1 MEIQYYGGNC
11 IKVTTKKAVIV
22 IDDNL
27 KELGASQ
34 VAKLTDIQLFTSRIT
49 GAAPKAKLAID
60 GPGEYEVSNVSIS
73 GLAVRAHIDEKDM
86 LNATIYTIVA
96 EGVRIAV
103 IGHVYPSLNETQLES
118 IGVVDVL
125 IVPVGGHGFTLDTVG
140 ALKVIKQIEP
150 KIIIPT
156 QYAVKGL
163 NYPVPAISLDDAI
176 KGLIMEPKET
186 VTKLKI
192 KATDLLGEQAQLIVL
207 EPQK

>member
-11 IKVTTKKAVIV
+11 IKVTTKKAAIV

-27 KELGASQ
+27 KDLGASQ
-34 VAKLTDIQLFTSRIT
+34 IAKPTDIQLFTSRII
-49 GAAPKAKLAID
+49 GSEPKAKLTID
-60 GPGEYEVSNVSIS
+60 GPGEYEVSNISIS
-73 GLAVRAHIDEKDM
+73 GVAVRAHIDEKDM

-96 EGVRIAV
+96 DGVRIAV
-103 IGHVYPSLNETQLES
+103 IGHVYPSLNENQLES
-118 IGVVDVL
+118 IGVIDVL

-163 NYPVPAISLDDAI
+163 DYQVPAISLDDAI

-186 VTKLKI
+186 VSKLKI

>member
-11 IKVTTKKAVIV
+11 IKLTTKKAAIV

-34 VAKLTDIQLFTSRIT
+34 VAKPTDIQLFTSRIT
-49 GAAPKAKLAID
+49 GAAPKAKLTID

-96 EGVRIAV
+96 DGVRIAV

-156 QYAVKGL
+156 QYSVKGL

-186 VTKLKI
+186 VSKLKI

>member
-11 IKVTTKKAVIV
+11 IKVTTKKAAIV

-27 KELGASQ
+27 KDLGASQ
-34 VAKLTDIQLFTSRIT
+34 IAKPTDIQLFTSRII
-49 GAAPKAKLAID
+49 GAEPKAKLTID
-60 GPGEYEVSNVSIS
+60 GPGEYEVSNISIS
-73 GLAVRAHIDEKDM
+73 GVAVRAHVDEKDM

-96 EGVRIAV
+96 DGVRIAV
-103 IGHVYPSLNETQLES
+103 IGHVYPSLNENQLES
-118 IGVVDVL
+118 IGVIDVL

-163 NYPVPAISLDDAI
+163 DYQVPAISLDDAI

-186 VTKLKI
+186 VSKLKI

>member
-11 IKVTTKKAVIV
+11 IKLTTKKAAIV

-34 VAKLTDIQLFTSRIT
+34 VAKPTDIQLFTSRIT
-49 GAAPKAKLAID
+49 GTAPKAKLTID

-96 EGVRIAV
+96 DGVRIAV

-125 IVPVGGHGFTLDTVG
+125 IVPVGGHGFTLDTIG

-186 VTKLKI
+186 VSKLKI